1 MDKYKLDGHKLHY
14 HVNRVN
20 EWLEGKNIYPVYME
34 MSPTGACNHRCEFCG
49 LDFMGYEAT
58 SLDARLLKKRLI
70 ELGSLGLKSVMY
82 AGEGEPLLHKDLA
95 DIVLHTKQ
103 AGIDV
108 AITTNAVLLNKI
120 FAEVCLG
127 SLEWI
132 KVSINAGTAKTYKS
146 IHKAKEGD
154 FERVINNMKEARK
167 IKEAGAHSCALGMQ
181 MILLP
186 ENIKE
191 APKLAEIARD
201 IGMDYLVIKPY
212 SQHPQSVTK
221 KYEDVSY
228 GEIDSLK
235 KELKSYNT
243 KTFSVILRSSAISK
257 AERKSKGYNRCLA
270 LPFWSYIDAKGRVW
284 GCSVFLGDDR
294 FYYGN
299 INENSFKEIWE
310 GKLRSESMNF
320 VRQKFDASN
329 CRLNCRMD
337 AVNDYL
343 WSLKD
348 PPPHANFI

>member
-14 HVNRVN
+14 HVNRVS
-20 EWLEGKNIYPVYME
+20 EWQDGKNIYPVYME
-34 MSPTGACNHRCEFCG
+34 ISPTGACNHRCEFCG
-49 LDFMGYEAT
+49 LDFMGYETT
-58 SLDARLLKKRLI
+58 SLDTELLKKRLS
-70 ELGSLGLKSVMY
+70 ELGSLGLKSIMY

-108 AITTNAVLLNKI
+108 AITTNAVLLNKN
-120 FAEVCLG
+120 FAETCLG

-132 KVSINAGTAKTYKS
+132 KVSINAGTAKTYRS

-154 FERVINNMKEARK
+154 FERVINNMKEAK
-167 IKEAGAHSCALGMQ
+167 KLKEDGSHSCALGMQ

-186 ENIKE
+186 DNIKE
-191 APKLAEIARD
+191 ASQLAAIAQD

-221 KYEDVSY
+221 KYEGISY
-228 GEIDSLK
+228 KEIDKLQ
-235 KELKSYNT
+235 KELDRYNT
-243 KTFSVILRSSAISK
+243 ETFSVVLRSSAISK
-257 AERKSKGYNRCLA
+257 TESKSKGYSCCLA
-270 LPFWSYIDAKGRVW
+270 LPFWSYIDTQGRVW

-299 INENSFKEIWE
+299 INENSFQEIWE
-310 GKLRSESMNF
+310 GERRAQSMDF
-320 VRQKFDASN
+320 VLNEFDASN

-343 WSLKD
+343 WSLKE
-348 PPPHANFI
+348 PPPHVNFI